1 MAIRKRKPA
10 GAIVQSGRNS
20 TPYSVLHHFP
30 TTAGIFLRLSSGE
43 ETTIIDGIRILIN
56 RNPEFRGRNLL
67 DIAHLSVNQKTFIAS
82 ITISFNSS
90 FIITIQIGVHGDG
103 ANSLLS
109 AGKDADIVIPS
120 RQPEFLDFLDP
131 EKHITCYVDDKEKA
145 ESLINGAELI
155 ICLDFNRIERTE
167 WLASPL
173 SSSKAVKVL
182 IDHHL
187 NPDTEKF
194 DLIISDPGA
203 SSTCELLY
211 RTLMCFSSIDGDP
224 TRLSLITL
232 TALATGILTDTNN
245 FNNSVTP
252 DTFLIASDMLRC
264 KVDIDAI
271 NNMVFKRYSESRM
284 RLMGHLLTDSMSI
297 DPGLSASTIV
307 ITLKDREHYHFA
319 DGDSEGFV
327 NLPLMIRDVEVS
339 ALFSETPEYIRVS
352 LRSKGRISVNALAN
366 AYFNGGGHERAA
378 GGRLYMPV
386 DEVRGYFLKSL
397 EQFLQSKAEE

>member
-1 MAIRKRKPA
+1 MQYIFNFAATKFIYMTSVQQAKELEKILNEDRKTAIISHFNPDGDA
-10 GAIVQSGRNS
+10 VGA
-20 TPYSVLHHFP
+20 SV
-30 TTAGIFLRLSSGE
+30 GMR
-43 ETTIIDGIRILIN
+43 
-56 RNPEFRGRNLL
+56 
-67 DIAHLSVNQKTFIAS
+67 
-82 ITISFNSS
+82 SF
-90 FIITIQIGVHGDG
+90 
-103 ANSLLS
+103 LLS

-297 DPGLSASTIV
+297 APGLSASTIV
-307 ITLKDREHYHFA
+307 ITLKDRERYHFA